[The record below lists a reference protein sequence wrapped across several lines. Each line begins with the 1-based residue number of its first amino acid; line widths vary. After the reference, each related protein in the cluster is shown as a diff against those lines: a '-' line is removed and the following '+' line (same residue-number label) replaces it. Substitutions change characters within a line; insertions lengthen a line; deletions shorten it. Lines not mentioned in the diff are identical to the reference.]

1 MQIDRG
7 LSSVSCAYNIH
18 KNLLIGHL
26 SKDILWWLSPFY
38 HRFSLLLYLVLVSG
52 SLADYWPW

>member
-52 SLADYWPW
+52 AAAEW